1 MLDGADFANA
11 PPPVTWS
18 AAIGAQIAAVLA
30 DVHRVEV
37 VHRDIKPAI
46 VMIVDNGLVKV
57 LDFGISVLRG
67 AGALP
72 RLTQIDR
79 TVGTPPYMS
88 PEQNLGTAVTAA
100 SDVYSLG
107 CVLTEL
113 LTADPP
119 FHGPSRSGKSAEG
132 SLRPSGRS
140 SRQALP
146 SLVALGLLHVMFAV
160 ARMGV
165 ALGAVAMLVTGCG
178 GSDSSAPADGRP
190 VAHAMGVSMVSAQP
204 SRVVVLDTQELDAAV
219 SLGVTP
225 VGSTR
230 ASVSEELPSFLR
242 GKVAPGSVRV
252 VGTIQDP
259 DLEAIAALQP
269 DLILSSKLRHEK
281 IYPQLQAIAPTVLS
295 ERTGDAWK
303 DNLQLYADALGR
315 APEAQRLLTDYQTR
329 AAELGRRVGAPQTTV
344 SVIRQTPEDLRLY
357 GPRSF
362 VGSVLADAGFARP
375 EAVRNA
381 PKTFVEIGP
390 EQIGQADADVVYATT
405 YGNVPKLST
414 SPLWGSLSAVRAGRA
429 FEVSDD
435 DWMLAIGP
443 TGADLVLDDLE
454 RTLATP

>member
-1 MLDGADFANA
+1 
-11 PPPVTWS
+11 
-18 AAIGAQIAAVLA
+18 
-30 DVHRVEV
+30 
-37 VHRDIKPAI
+37 
-46 VMIVDNGLVKV
+46 
-57 LDFGISVLRG
+57 
-67 AGALP
+67 
-72 RLTQIDR
+72 
-79 TVGTPPYMS
+79 
-88 PEQNLGTAVTAA
+88 
-100 SDVYSLG
+100 
-107 CVLTEL
+107 
-113 LTADPP
+113 
-119 FHGPSRSGKSAEG
+119 
-132 SLRPSGRS
+132 
-140 SRQALP
+140 
-146 SLVALGLLHVMFAV
+146 
-160 ARMGV
+160 
-165 ALGAVAMLVTGCG
+165 
-178 GSDSSAPADGRP
+178 
-190 VAHAMGVSMVSAQP
+190 MGVSMVSAQP

-219 SLGVTP
+219 SLGVNP

-242 GKVAPGSVRV
+242 GKVAPGSVRA

-259 DLEAIAALQP
+259 DLEAIAALKP

-303 DNLQLYADALGR
+303 DNLRLYADALGR
-315 APEAQRLLTDYQTR
+315 APEAQRLLTAYQTR
-329 AAELGRRVGAPQTTV
+329 AAELGRRVGAPRTTV

-414 SPLWGSLSAVRAGRA
+414 SPLWSSLSAVQAGRA

-435 DWMLAIGP
+435 SWMLAIGP